1 MTTSPLPK
9 PISGSVSGA
18 EIDRTFGEGAP
29 IAAPTSVTSEW
40 RRYAGFLKR
49 PALPE
54 MGAKGT
60 GVRAV
65 LRLLILDMGF
75 MVLFI
80 GIVGA
85 LTAMGFEV
93 PANVNNSLE
102 PGLVT
107 YLMVALLIPIAEE
120 LIFRSWLNGRPA
132 IIAAVILA
140 VAGLGLVVTGG
151 TLAETTSYGNI
162 LTIVGV
168 ALAVIGAPLIAAL
181 LLKRPAFGVFER
193 QFALFYWFSV
203 ISFAL
208 VHLAN
213 YTEGSL
219 IILLPFVLPQFVLGT
234 MLGYLRVHYGLI
246 AAIALHALHN
256 GLLFGLVMF
265 GASASG
271 GAS

>member
-1 MTTSPLPK
+1 MTTSPLPE
-9 PISGSVSGA
+9 PVGGSVSGA
-18 EIDRTFGEGAP
+18 EIERTFGE
-29 IAAPTSVTSEW
+29 AAPVPAPTNVTGEW
-40 RRYAGFLKR
+40 KRYAGFVKR
-49 PALPE
+49 PTLPE
-54 MGAKGT
+54 RGGSGA

-75 MVLFI
+75 MILFI
-80 GIVGA
+80 GLVGA

-93 PANVNNSLE
+93 PDNVNSSLE
-102 PGLVT
+102 PGLMT

-162 LTIVGV
+162 LTIIGV

-181 LLKRPAFGVFER
+181 LLKRPALGIFER
-193 QFALFYWFSV
+193 RFAVFYWFSV
-203 ISFAL
+203 VSFAL

-271 GAS
+271 SGS